1 MWPSEDR
8 SHTACIY
15 SEAMYPVELVPE
27 VQEHL
32 WDHDHEVQKHFD
44 WFKIREYLG
53 ISNPSASVLL
63 GTFHYTLT
71 FSEPKPGANAG
82 M

>member
-1 MWPSEDR
+1 MMWPSEDR

-15 SEAMYPVELVPE
+15 REAMHPVELVPE

-44 WFKIREYLG
+44 
-53 ISNPSASVLL
+53 
-63 GTFHYTLT
+63 
-71 FSEPKPGANAG
+71 
-82 M
+82 